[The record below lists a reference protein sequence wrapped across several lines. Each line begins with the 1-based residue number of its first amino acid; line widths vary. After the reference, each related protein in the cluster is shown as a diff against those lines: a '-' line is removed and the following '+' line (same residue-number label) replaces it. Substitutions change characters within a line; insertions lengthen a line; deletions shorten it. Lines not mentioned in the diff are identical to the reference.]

1 MAATIGFE
9 SAVVGVVKSPESSS
23 SSSTGKNF
31 VLLFTF
37 ERKVFISGLESLI
50 SGSSNLV
57 SGFESL
63 PNSGL
68 EFF

>member
-9 SAVVGVVKSPESSS
+9 SDVVRVARSVESS
-23 SSSTGKNF
+23 SSSTGKKF
-31 VLLFTF
+31 VLLFTLA
-37 ERKVFISGLESLI
+37 RKVFISGLESLI

>member
-1 MAATIGFE
+1 MASNVGFE

-23 SSSTGKNF
+23 LSSTGKKF
-31 VLLFTF
+31 VLLLTL
-37 ERKVFISGLESLI
+37 ERKVFISGLENLI
-50 SGSSNLV
+50 SGNSNLV

>member
-1 MAATIGFE
+1 MAATIGSE
-9 SAVVGVVKSPESSS
+9 SAVVGVVKSVES
-23 SSSTGKNF
+23 SSSTGKKF
-31 VLLFTF
+31 ILLFTF